1 MRKKYLDAIEG
12 LPLDK
17 VVKDRGTSFLSIL
30 DVFVHVLNV
39 YRCLFEYAIK
49 DNMKAFARI
58 DDETFTSVADLRRY
72 EKEVDSMVMNPE
84 E

>member
-1 MRKKYLDAIEG
+1 M
-12 LPLDK
+12 DK

-58 DDETFTSVADLRRY
+58 DNETFTSVADLRRY
-72 EKEVDSMVMNPE
+72 EKEVDSMVMNPKE
-84 E
+84 